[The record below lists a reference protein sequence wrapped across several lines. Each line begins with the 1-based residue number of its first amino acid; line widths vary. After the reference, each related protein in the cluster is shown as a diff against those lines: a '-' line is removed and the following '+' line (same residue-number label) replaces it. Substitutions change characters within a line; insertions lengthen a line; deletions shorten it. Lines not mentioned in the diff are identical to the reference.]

1 MESFEG
7 LRDCNATL
15 KVKVILV
22 RTMKTCKGS
31 RHTAV
36 LTD

>member
-1 MESFEG
+1 MEPFEG

-15 KVKVILV
+15 KRKVVLV
-22 RTMKTCKGS
+22 HAMKTCKWS